1 MMDEEKYK
9 YISEKFTKIAVKATE
24 EVLKLA
30 DETGEDRDKLARAFV
45 EVIHDMIC
53 SNTFSGYEFE

>member
-1 MMDEEKYK
+1 MDKEKCK
-9 YISEKFTKIAVKATE
+9 YISEKFADIGVKTLE
-24 EVLKLA
+24 DVLKLA

-53 SNTFSGYEFE
+53 SNTFSDYEFK

>member
-1 MMDEEKYK
+1 MDKEKCE
-9 YISEKFTKIAVKATE
+9 YISEEFSKIGAKAIE

-53 SNTFSGYEFE
+53 SNTFSDYEFK